1 MFLLPGWGESE
12 GVEIEIEAAEAL
24 GSGTT
29 YSETLEKF
37 TGVTPAQSA
46 ELHRGI
52 SGSVSY
58 KSCAQCMFG
67 ADLLNESN
75 FYVAGVQEH
84 CDIGDISNV

>member
-58 KSCAQCMFG
+58 KSCAQCT
-67 ADLLNESN
+67 ASTIL
-75 FYVAGVQEH
+75 AGCVNRF
-84 CDIGDISNV
+84 CRFDSFSDC